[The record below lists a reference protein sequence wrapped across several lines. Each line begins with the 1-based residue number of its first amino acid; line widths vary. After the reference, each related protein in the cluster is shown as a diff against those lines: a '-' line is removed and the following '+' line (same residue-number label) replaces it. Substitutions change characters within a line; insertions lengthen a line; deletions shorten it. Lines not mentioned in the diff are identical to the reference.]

1 MKNRN
6 IQRGQIQMIQQKHP
20 RENMQQRL
28 NGKYESKE
36 YEKTII
42 IKHTKLMKLNIECW
56 GKVQMKRR
64 RGRQR
69 WGHYTYIDSVIKTF
83 TTV

>member
-42 IKHTKLMKLNIECW
+42 IKHTKLNIRVLGEGADEKEAW
-56 GKVQMKRR
+56 Q
-64 RGRQR
+64 
-69 WGHYTYIDSVIKTF
+69 
-83 TTV
+83 TTMGTLHIYR